1 MMQTG
6 EHSRLSYLSKGL
18 EYFKV
23 GQVTLKVM
31 PVTDDPYKMVIY
43 SLLHYL
49 DAMLSNLIIFY
60 YSK

>member
-1 MMQTG
+1 MMHTG

-49 DAMLSNLIIFY
+49 HAML
-60 YSK
+60 